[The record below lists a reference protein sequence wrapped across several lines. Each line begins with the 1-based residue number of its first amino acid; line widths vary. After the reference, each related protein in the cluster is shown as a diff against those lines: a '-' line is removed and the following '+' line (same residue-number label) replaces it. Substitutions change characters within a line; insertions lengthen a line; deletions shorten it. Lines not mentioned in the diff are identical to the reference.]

1 MSFLNSKLLLLSLN
15 VFFFYRDYI
24 WEALQEAVASDVK
37 NTRKLNRKTSCARTR
52 DFGTQTSPKVK
63 RWVSTKTRQDSC
75 TIGVQVDSAT
85 CPSPTIDKAN
95 VNSSNTS
102 SERLVDSAAEAPPA
116 PNSSVEVCRHCKQTF
131 IREAFPKQTPTFT
144 SKTNPEEI
152 IPRPNVENLSTKVEN
167 QRLSFTKIRKSSPP
181 TCVKNQKLNHVLI
194 EAPIVKSI
202 IPTSNISPKSSIKP
216 NGEPISRTNEKFL
229 PDIPTCAPIPPPL
242 PTMDQHQPQAL
253 LVDKASSP
261 PPSPPPLPPAVPTC
275 SSIPAPPPLPS
286 SPPLPPPLPQSQ
298 NSHIPPSMPD
308 SIPQPPPPPPLPSLR
323 TSHNLP
329 QPQSEAPCFS
339 PPPPPPPPMNGPP
352 LPACE
357 PLLYQKV
364 VDDVFAPS
372 AHKTTSSNYH
382 TLPARKL
389 NNTEL
394 KTAFNK
400 FNTLPKPSKKMKTLN
415 WTKVPNQ
422 TIGNVH

>member
-1 MSFLNSKLLLLSLN
+1 M
-15 VFFFYRDYI
+15 
-24 WEALQEAVASDVK
+24 DVK
-37 NTRKLNRKTSCARTR
+37 NTRKLTRKTSCARTR
-52 DFGTQTSPKVK
+52 DFGTQTAPKVK
-63 RWVSTKTRQDSC
+63 RWVSTKRHESC
-75 TIGVQVDSAT
+75 TVGVQVDSGT
-85 CPSPTIDKAN
+85 SPTLTTDKAN
-95 VNSSNTS
+95 VNSSNPS
-102 SERLVDSAAEAPPA
+102 SEHLVESAAEVPPA

-131 IREAFPKQTPTFT
+131 VREAFPKQTQTVT

-181 TCVKNQKLNHVLI
+181 KCVKNQQINNVLI
-194 EAPIVKSI
+194 EEPLVKSI
-202 IPTSNISPKSSIKP
+202 IPTSNISPKSSPIKP
-216 NGEPISRTNEKFL
+216 NGETISRTSEKCL
-229 PDIPTCAPIPPPL
+229 PDIPTCAPSPPPL
-242 PTMDQHQPQAL
+242 PTTDHHQSQTRVVDQ
-253 LVDKASSP
+253 ASSP
-261 PPSPPPLPPAVPTC
+261 PPSPPPLPPAPPTC

-286 SPPLPPPLPQSQ
+286 SPPLPPPLPQSP
-298 NSHIPPSMPD
+298 NSHIPPSMSD
-308 SIPQPPPPPPLPSLR
+308 SILQPPPPPPLPSLIP
-323 TSHNLP
+323 SHNLP
-329 QPQSEAPCFS
+329 QTQSEAPRFC

-352 LPACE
+352 LPVCE
-357 PLLYQKV
+357 PLFHQKV

-372 AHKTTSSNYH
+372 SHKTTSSNYH

-422 TIGNVH
+422 TIGKLQ